1 MFVVLHIINSTAK
14 HTHKLCS
21 LPPSYKLVQ
30 ACMHEHK
37 HACTCAPSYNFMSI
51 IHVLVQDHYYSQE
64 NGDCMAIKE
73 SSKEED
79 IYWEP
84 AKSVNELYKQL
95 CSNKYREIAREEVE

>member
-1 MFVVLHIINSTAK
+1 
-14 HTHKLCS
+14 
-21 LPPSYKLVQ
+21 
-30 ACMHEHK
+30 
-37 HACTCAPSYNFMSI
+37 MSI
-51 IHVLVQDHYYSQE
+51 IHVFVQDHYYSQE
-64 NGDCMAIKE
+64 NYENCGAIKE